1 MTRASDGRRD
11 GRLSLPL
18 APAEES
24 GTVSPDPTLIQ
35 AAFAIPIISGLA
47 AYTLFRWDRSILHLL
62 LAAVL
67 TSVVLWLGGMAI
79 KLSPGP
85 HWLANVGLDLE
96 VGAIIFMPPLFMMTM
111 AYFSR
116 STLFE
121 SSHGPAISV
130 FAVSS
135 LFLAAYWTNDS
146 HQLFFADRMA
156 ALSPQGPAAGAGP
169 IFWAL
174 QIWCATCSCA
184 GIAYC
189 GRMMIN
195 GRTRSEKGRAAMI
208 VGAAAIPV
216 LAHFLHMLQ
225 WLPFD
230 YSLAPGTIAL
240 TAVFFVQGVHRYG
253 LLGGQ
258 SIVRH
263 DLIEHLDDGLILTD
277 EQGTVLDANRA
288 AEHVLRL
295 ERHQLRGML
304 LPDVIALFEPDRASD
319 DIAARILALPLDGSR
334 VGAEIH
340 TVDDRTIEVTGGAV
354 PTLGL
359 QPAGRFI
366 SIEDRSDQRRSE
378 KLLRE
383 RQKLESVGILAAGV
397 AHEVNNPLAYV
408 RSNLV
413 HLRGLA
419 ESLSKHLGPVDR
431 GEIGEMPEVI
441 EESIE
446 GLDRIA
452 RIVESLLRFSRT
464 SDEAQSLVDVDM
476 VVDEALRLAALQ
488 RSTVVRVERRR
499 DPVPPVLGNAERLV
513 QVLLNLFLNAKQV
526 LADRTDGVIVA
537 ETTTLGDHV
546 LMRVRDNGPGIPESL
561 QQRIFDPFFTT
572 RAPDSGTGLGLSIAF
587 DIVRDHGGTLDVT
600 SKVGV
605 GSCFTVR
612 LAAMP
617 PDEAGV

>member
-1 MTRASDGRRD
+1 M
-11 GRLSLPL
+11 
-18 APAEES
+18 
-24 GTVSPDPTLIQ
+24 SPDPTLVQ

-47 AYTLFRWDRSILHLL
+47 VYTLFRWDKSILHLL

-67 TSVVLWLGGMAI
+67 TSIVLWLGGMAL

-85 HWLANVGLDLE
+85 LWLSHIGLDLE
-96 VGAIIFMPPLFMMTM
+96 VGAIIFMPPLFLVTM
-111 AYFSR
+111 AYFAR
-116 STLFE
+116 STFFE
-121 SSHGPAISV
+121 SSRGPAITV

-156 ALSPQGPAAGAGP
+156 ALSPQGPATGAGP

-174 QIWCATCSCA
+174 QIWCASCSCVA
-184 GIAYC
+184 LVYC
-189 GRMMIN
+189 GRMMVH

-208 VGAAAIPV
+208 VGAAAIPGV
-216 LAHFLHMLQ
+216 AHLAHTLH
-225 WLPFD
+225 WLPID

-240 TAVFFVQGVHRYG
+240 TAVLFVQGVHRYG

-277 EQGTVLDANRA
+277 ERGTVLDANRA

-295 ERHQLRGML
+295 ERHQLRGMP
-304 LPDVIALFEPDRASD
+304 LPDVIALFEPDPASR

-340 TVDDRTIEVTGGAV
+340 TGDDRTIEVTGGAV

-366 SIEDRSDQRRSE
+366 SIQDRSDQRRSE

-413 HLRGLA
+413 HLRSLA
-419 ESLSKHLGPVDR
+419 ESLPKHLGPEAR
-431 GEIGEMPEVI
+431 AELGEMPEVI
-441 EESIE
+441 DESIE

-464 SDEAQSLVDVDM
+464 SDEAQRPVDVDK

-488 RSTVVRVERRR
+488 RSTVVRVDRRR
-499 DPVPPVLGNAERLV
+499 DPVPPVLGNPERLV

-537 ETTTLGDHV
+537 ETTTEGDHV

-612 LAAMP
+612 LATMP
-617 PDEAGV
+617 PDEAEA

>member
-1 MTRASDGRRD
+1 MTRLSIARRP
-11 GRLSLPL
+11 GRLSLP
-18 APAEES
+18 PVSAEECR
-24 GTVSPDPTLIQ
+24 TVHSDPTLIQ
-35 AAFAIPIISGLA
+35 AAIAIPIISGLVV
-47 AYTLFRWDRSILHLL
+47 YTLFRWDRSVLHLL
-62 LAAVL
+62 LAALL
-67 TSVVLWLGGMAI
+67 TSVVLWLGGI
-79 KLSPGP
+79 VLKSSPGP
-85 HWLANVGLDLE
+85 LWLNDVGLDLE
-96 VGAIIFMPPLFMMTM
+96 VGAIIFMPPLFLMTM
-111 AYFSR
+111 AYFTR
-116 STLFE
+116 SPLFE
-121 SSHGPAISV
+121 SSHGPSIAV

-135 LFLAAYWTNDS
+135 FFLAAYWTDES
-146 HQLFFADRMA
+146 HHLFFVDRTA
-156 ALSPQGPAAGAGP
+156 ALSTAGAASGAGP

-174 QIWCATCSCA
+174 QIWCAFGSFWA
-184 GIAYC
+184 LSYC
-189 GRMMIN
+189 GRMMLE
-195 GRTRSEKGRAAMI
+195 GRTRSERGRATMI

-216 LAHFLHMLQ
+216 VAHFAHMLD
-225 WLPFD
+225 WLPLGF
-230 YSLAPGTIAL
+230 SLAPGTIGL
-240 TAVFFVQGVHRYG
+240 TAIFFVQGVHRYG

-258 SIVRH
+258 TIVRH

-277 EQGTVLDANRA
+277 EQGLVLDANRS

-295 ERHQLRGML
+295 ERDRLRGML
-304 LPDVIALFEPDRASD
+304 LPEVIALLEPDPASR

-340 TVDDRTIEVTGGAV
+340 TGDERIVEVTGGAV
-354 PTLGL
+354 PSLGL

-366 SIEDRSDQRRSE
+366 SIQDRSDQRRSE

-419 ESLSKHLGPVDR
+419 ESLPKHLRPQER
-431 GEIGEMPEVI
+431 GEIDEMPEVI
-441 EESIE
+441 DESIE

-452 RIVESLLRFSRT
+452 RIVDSLLRFSRT
-464 SDEAQSLVDVDM
+464 SDEVQRPVDVDK

-499 DPVPPVLGNAERLV
+499 EPVPMVLGSAERLV

-537 ETTTLGDHV
+537 ETTTEGDHV

-587 DIVRDHGGTLDVT
+587 DIVRDHGGTLDVS

-612 LAAMP
+612 LAALP
-617 PDEAGV
+617 QAEPGG